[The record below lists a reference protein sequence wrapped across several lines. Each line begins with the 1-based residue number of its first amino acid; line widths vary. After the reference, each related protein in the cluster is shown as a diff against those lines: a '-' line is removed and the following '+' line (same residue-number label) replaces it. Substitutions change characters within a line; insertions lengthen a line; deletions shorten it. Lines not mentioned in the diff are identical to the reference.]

1 MGLFWDL
8 IQESKIA
15 EHGKRAESMEARM
28 AQLEQDVDQMRRVLG
43 ETLRRLERHVGA
55 DLDGD
60 GSIG

>member
-8 IQESKIA
+8 IQESKLDKQS
-15 EHGKRAESMEARM
+15 KRSASLETRVT
-28 AQLEQDVDQMRRVLG
+28 QLETEIDQLRRLLG
-43 ETLRRLERHVGA
+43 ETLRRLERHVNS

>member
-8 IQESKIA
+8 LQESKIN
-15 EHGKRAESMEARM
+15 EHSKKAATLEARV
-28 AQLEQDVDQMRRVLG
+28 AQLEEDLDQMRRVFG
-43 ETLRRLERHVGA
+43 ETLRRLERTVKA